1 VDPPRTRS
9 WHGDCLRGFRVGR
22 EGSPDRLARGGHN
35 ESEAPVGRGRRVGWS
50 SAVTRR
56 CEDMSIDPQV
66 GLRIA
71 PQRSTAMTAN
81 LAGLMAKDGVRV
93 AVGPHGV
100 DGTPPPLTT
109 PPDPDA
115 TRF

>member
-1 VDPPRTRS
+1 
-9 WHGDCLRGFRVGR
+9 
-22 EGSPDRLARGGHN
+22 
-35 ESEAPVGRGRRVGWS
+35 
-50 SAVTRR
+50 
-56 CEDMSIDPQV
+56 
-66 GLRIA
+66 
-71 PQRSTAMTAN
+71 MTAN